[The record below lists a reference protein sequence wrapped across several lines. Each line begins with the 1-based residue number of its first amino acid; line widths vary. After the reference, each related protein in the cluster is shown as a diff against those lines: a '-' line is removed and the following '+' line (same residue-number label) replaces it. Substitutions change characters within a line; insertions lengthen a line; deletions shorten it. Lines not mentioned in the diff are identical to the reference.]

1 MAATDSSHLLV
12 INMAD
17 YYHLFPTH
25 YSKKYSSS
33 TPRGRRKHHTRSAAV
48 IHNKMLQEEEE
59 DRLQYGRL
67 TRKQLALGQ
76 NYLGPFAGDV
86 AWQSRFSHI
95 KKATSSID
103 PSRGKGFACSSSL
116 KMSGGTSNITYP
128 KKERKWYEPPQHQ
141 SQSSLTHSYE
151 SPCITSFKRNSYL
164 AAAGTSTVPTSS
176 SKLLSA
182 NGFSYNSTCVLPSPA
197 SHVTQ
202 DCHSLLYVD
211 CESDIVVAYYGTQT
225 EAQSNGTGVRPS
237 LPQGMVS
244 VIGVYRTK
252 QLNCSIIK

>member
-1 MAATDSSHLLV
+1 MAAADSPHLLLV
-12 INMAD
+12 NMAD

-48 IHNKMLQEEEE
+48 INSKILQEEEE

-67 TRKQLALGQ
+67 TRRQLARGQ

-86 AWQSRFSHI
+86 AWQSRFGHI

-103 PSRGKGFACSSSL
+103 PSQGKGFACSNSL
-116 KMSGGTSNITYP
+116 KMSGGTNVTYP

-141 SQSSLTHSYE
+141 SQSSMTHSYE
-151 SPCITSFKRNSYL
+151 SSCITSFKRTSYL
-164 AAAGTSTVPTSS
+164 TAASTSLPTSS
-176 SKLLSA
+176 SLPLGA
-182 NGFSYNSTCVLPSPA
+182 NGFSYTSTCILPSPA

-202 DCHSLLYVD
+202 DCRTLLHVD
-211 CESDIVVAYYGTQT
+211 CESDIVIAYYGKQT
-225 EAQSNGTGVRPS
+225 EAHSGTGVRPT
-237 LPQGMVS
+237 LPQGMVT
-244 VIGVYRTK
+244 VIGVYHTK
-252 QLNCSIIK
+252 QLNCSIVK